1 MISIVHPQVRKV
13 DLEFEI
19 LRSLIADIPTFYKH
33 KVDELEQRAKE
44 DAEGAADGDYEIYS
58 DVYRQ
63 YDSVIEFYSEI
74 TNQMRGYILAAIY
87 AFYERNVKE
96 VYKVLG
102 VNRYKVYPKVS
113 FPSCN
118 LSEKDNKKLYDQID
132 LIRLIRDNQS
142 HGELSGDGEME
153 KLEDYVARY
162 KGFEMIDNVVI
173 ITDNRYLENALERVC
188 DFFHL
193 VFKINAQFAPKRV
206 GGKEEV

>member
-1 MISIVHPQVRKV
+1 MIVITHPLVRKV
-13 DLEFEI
+13 DKEYCV
-19 LRSLIADIPTFYKH
+19 LRSLIQDLPVFYKQY
-33 KVDELEQRAKE
+33 VEELEAKAKE
-44 DAEGAADGDYEIYS
+44 DAEGAAEGDPDIYSTVYNSYSAAIDFTYEIPDQS
-58 DVYRQ
+58 
-63 YDSVIEFYSEI
+63 
-74 TNQMRGYILAAIY
+74 RGYLLAAIY

-118 LSEKDNKKLYDQID
+118 LSVKDNKNLYDQID

-142 HGELSGDGEME
+142 HGDLSGDGEME
-153 KLEDYVARY
+153 KLNEYVMRY

-173 ITDNRYLENALERVC
+173 ITENRYLENALERVY

-193 VFKINAQFAPKRV
+193 VFKTNALFAPKRV

>member
-1 MISIVHPQVRKV
+1 MIVIAHPLVRKV
-13 DLEFEI
+13 DQEYCV
-19 LRSLIADIPTFYKH
+19 LRSLIQELPLFYKQY
-33 KVDELEQRAKE
+33 VEELEAKAKE
-44 DAEGAADGDYEIYS
+44 DAEGAAEGDPDIYS
-58 DVYRQ
+58 TVYN
-63 YDSVIEFYSEI
+63 SYSSAIDFACEI
-74 TNQMRGYILAAIY
+74 PDHSRGYLLAAIY

-102 VNRYKVYPKVS
+102 VKRYKVYPKVS

-118 LSEKDNKKLYDQID
+118 LSVKDNMKLYDQID

-142 HGELSGDGEME
+142 HGDLSGDGEME
-153 KLEDYVARY
+153 KLNDYVVRY

-173 ITDNRYLENALERVC
+173 ITDNRYLENALERVY

-193 VFKINAQFAPKRV
+193 VFKTNALFAPKRV